1 MRYIEK
7 SLFFK
12 DRYCAEIKTIQE
24 LKEQCKMTPENIL
37 SSSTHLITGIKKT
50 IEDKKEKLFLHFLM
64 FKIAEE
70 LLYKDKVIPE
80 SIHFQESLILKM
92 NIWDDR
98 IIFTDMMKI
107 KGMFAS
113 YSDFSFKR
121 ATLLPDLISFAE
133 KIFPHSQMRNT
144 FIEKIKD
151 DYTFLEK
158 KKIECVINMK
168 ESYKSE
174 KNNKRI

>member
-1 MRYIEK
+1 MKYIEK

-12 DRYCAEIKTIQE
+12 DRYYEEIKTIRQLE
-24 LKEQCKMTPENIL
+24 EQFKFHWENTL
-37 SSSTHLITGIKKT
+37 SSSNLMAGVEKT
-50 IEDKKEKLFLHFLM
+50 INDRKERLFLHFLM

-70 LLYKDKVIPE
+70 MLYKEKIVAE

-98 IIFTDMMKI
+98 IVFTDMMKI

-113 YSDFSFKR
+113 YPDYTFKR
-121 ATLLPDLISFAE
+121 KTLLQDLISFAE
-133 KIFPHSQMRNT
+133 KIFPHSQIRID
-144 FIEKIKD
+144 FVERIKD
-151 DYTFLEK
+151 DYAFLEK
-158 KKIECVINMK
+158 TKIESAINIK
-168 ESYKSE
+168 EPLKSE

>member
-1 MRYIEK
+1 MQYIEK

-12 DRYCAEIKTIQE
+12 DRYCAEIKTIQK

-37 SSSTHLITGIKKT
+37 SSSTHLTTGIKKI

-64 FKIAEE
+64 LKIAEE

-80 SIHFQESLILKM
+80 NIHFQESFILKM
-92 NIWDDR
+92 NILEGR
-98 IIFTDMMKI
+98 VIFTDMLKV

-113 YSDFSFKR
+113 YPDFSFKR
-121 ATLLPDLISFAE
+121 ETLLPDLVSFAK
-133 KIFPHSQMRNT
+133 KIFPHSQMKET
-144 FIEKIKD
+144 FIQKIKD
-151 DYTFLEK
+151 DYAFLEK
-158 KKIECVINMK
+158 KKIESAINIK

-174 KNNKRI
+174 KNNRRI

>member
-1 MRYIEK
+1 MKYIQK

-12 DRYCAEIKTIQE
+12 DRYCEEIKTIRE
-24 LKEQCKMTPENIL
+24 LEEQHKFNWENIL
-37 SSSTHLITGIKKT
+37 SSSTHLTKGIEKT
-50 IEDKKEKLFLHFLM
+50 IEAKKEKLFLHFLM
-64 FKIAEE
+64 LKIAEE

-92 NIWDDR
+92 NISDNR
-98 IIFTDMMKI
+98 IIFTDMIKV

-113 YSDFSFKR
+113 YPDFSFKR

-144 FIEKIKD
+144 FIERIKD
-151 DYTFLEK
+151 DYAFLEK
-158 KKIECVINMK
+158 IKIKSTINIK
-168 ESYKSE
+168 ESCENE
-174 KNNKRI
+174 KNNRRI